1 MNEYYTIKIELDL
14 DSLRERIINT
24 TMKHVGPIVLGTD
37 TVWTID
43 CGPKDVSEVME
54 AAKAVFDESMVKHV
68 TIYRNWTDPE
78 WDEDMVDIIWYDGK
92 PKSETRLDI
101 KD

>member
-14 DSLRERIINT
+14 DGLRERIVNT
-24 TMKHVGPIVLGTD
+24 TMNHVGPIVLETD
-37 TVWTID
+37 SVWTID

-54 AAKAVFDESMVKHV
+54 AAKAIFDEPMVKHV

-78 WDEDMVDIIWYDGK
+78 EDEDMIDIIWYDGK
-92 PKSETRLDI
+92 DKRS
-101 KD
+101 